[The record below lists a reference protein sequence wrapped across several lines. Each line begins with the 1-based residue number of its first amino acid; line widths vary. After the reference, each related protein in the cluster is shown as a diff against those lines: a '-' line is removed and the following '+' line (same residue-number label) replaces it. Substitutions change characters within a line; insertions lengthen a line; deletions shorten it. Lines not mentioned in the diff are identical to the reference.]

1 MTGCKQALPAS
12 LGWESKAGG
21 NQSFSDEKRP
31 GLTARAFSCALMHY
45 CRSKSLLRALLSSHG
60 VEGARYL
67 LLDRLRRV
75 GGDLGGQRSD
85 FGSLTR
91 KHVELMANEGRL

>member
-21 NQSFSDEKRP
+21 NQSFSDEKARAGGP
-31 GLTARAFSCALMHY
+31 GLF
-45 CRSKSLLRALLSSHG
+45 LRAYALLSLEIFAAALRSSHG

-67 LLDRLRRV
+67 LLDRLRRI